1 MKDEKNNMTK
11 GPPNTLLRMAREKR
25 GWKLEYVAAKLDVDS
40 GTVGR
45 WERGEQGTSR
55 AWQYRLSDLY
65 EMKLSELGFPEETID
80 VSRQHW
86 LVPYRR
92 NDYYT
97 GYEQTLQA
105 LYKALHTKRAAFL
118 TQALSG
124 LGGIGKTQLA
134 LEYAYRYRDEYKS
147 VIWIGADSQAVLLS
161 RLDHVVQQL
170 GLSVLEPRN
179 QQQVLF
185 AFHHWLSSQAN
196 WLLIL
201 DNVEDLA
208 ILDMIFPDENARRQ
222 GHIVITT
229 RAQAVGVWANKVA
242 VETMGEEEGAT
253 LLLRRAKVIPR
264 SALLDAASEQDQEKA
279 RDISAELDGLPLALD
294 QAGAY
299 IEETRCSIAEYL
311 DLYRARRAALLWR
324 RGTAVSGHPDSVTTT
339 FELSFDKVQQVN
351 PAAAEL
357 LRFCA
362 FLHPDAIP
370 EELIVDNASHA
381 GALLQPVATDPIQL
395 QEALGTLS
403 RYSLLRR
410 NASARTLSTHRLV
423 QAVLKDMKDMR
434 DEAVQRQWAERAV
447 QAMVH
452 AFALEGSDT
461 WQHAERYIPHALAC
475 TELIE
480 QLGLQ
485 SETAAILLS
494 RTSLYLRQRA
504 QYGQAEQFY
513 KQALVRYEQLFGRE
527 DPEVATVLNNLAL
540 VYEEQRRHAEAQ
552 NLFKRAEDILAKVYP
567 LGHPD
572 RARILAN
579 LASCHWS
586 QGELREACRLG
597 ELAVAMLEKTLGP
610 EDLDLA
616 AALSKLA
623 TVYRDQGD
631 TQRAEPLYQRALA
644 MKERTLPPGHPLI
657 AFSLSAFATNF
668 YLQQRFDRAAAYQE
682 RALAILEQV
691 LGPDHPEVA
700 LCLFCLADTYMMRR
714 DFKRAEQCN
723 RRSLAIYEKAEG
735 PIHSD
740 MAQPLCGLAMLAQM
754 RGRYVEAEP
763 LYQRALT
770 ILEQTQGPMYPD
782 LIPMLRAYATLLYRM
797 GRREKARV
805 LEARAEAIER
815 KIRGE
820 AKG

>member
-1 MKDEKNNMTK
+1 MKDEKNDMTK

-25 GWKLEYVAAKLDVDS
+25 QWKLEYVAAKLDVDS

-65 EMKLSELGFPEETID
+65 EMKLSELGFPEEPVD

-105 LYKALHTKRAAFL
+105 LYKALHTKRAAVL

-134 LEYAYRYRDEYKS
+134 LEYAYRYRDEYTA
-147 VIWIGADSQAVLLS
+147 VVWIGADSQAVLLS
-161 RLDHVVQQL
+161 RLDYVAQQL
-170 GLSVLEPRN
+170 GLSILEPRN

-185 AFHHWLSSQAN
+185 AFHQWFSSQTN

-208 ILDMIFPDENARRQ
+208 ILDMVFPDENARRR
-222 GHIVITT
+222 GHIVLTT
-229 RAQAVGVWANKVA
+229 RAQAVGVWANKIA

-264 SALLDAASEQDQEKA
+264 SGPLEAAAEEDREKA
-279 RDISAELDGLPLALD
+279 RVISAELDGLALALD

-299 IEETRCSIAEYL
+299 IDEAPSSLAEYL
-311 DLYRARRAALLWR
+311 DLYRARRAALLRR

-339 FELSFDKVQQVN
+339 FELSFDKIQQVN

-357 LRFCA
+357 LLSCA

-370 EELIVDNASHA
+370 EELIMDGASHA
-381 GALLQPVATDPIQL
+381 GALLQSVETDPIQL

-410 NASARTLSTHRLV
+410 NVSARTLSTHRLV
-423 QAVLKDMKDMR
+423 QAVLKDMM
-434 DEAVQRQWAERAV
+434 DEATQRQRAEQAV

-461 WQHAERYIPHALAC
+461 WQHAERYTPHALAC
-475 TELIE
+475 AELIE
-480 QLGLQ
+480 QLRLEG
-485 SETAAILLS
+485 ETAAILLS
-494 RTSLYLRQRA
+494 RTGLYLRQRA
-504 QYGQAEQFY
+504 QYGQAQQFHE
-513 KQALVRYEQLFGRE
+513 QALARYEQLFGPE
-527 DPEVATVLNNLAL
+527 DPEVATALNNLAL
-540 VYEEQRRHAEAQ
+540 VYQEQRKHAEAQ
-552 NLFKRAEDILAKVYP
+552 GLFERAEGILAKAYP

-579 LASCHWS
+579 LASCHRS

-616 AALSKLA
+616 AALSTLA
-623 TVYRDQGD
+623 TVNRDQGD

-644 MKERTLPPGHPLI
+644 IKERALPPGHPLI
-657 AFSLSAFATNF
+657 AFNLSAFATNF
-668 YLQQRFDRAAAYQE
+668 HLQLRFDRAAAYQE
-682 RALAILEQV
+682 RALAILEQA

-714 DFKRAEQCN
+714 DFKRAERCN
-723 RRSLAIYEKAEG
+723 LRSLAIYEKAEG

-740 MAQPLCGLAMLAQM
+740 MAQPLCGLAMVAQM

-770 ILEQTQGPMYPD
+770 ILEQTQGPTYPD

-797 GRREKARV
+797 GRREKARA